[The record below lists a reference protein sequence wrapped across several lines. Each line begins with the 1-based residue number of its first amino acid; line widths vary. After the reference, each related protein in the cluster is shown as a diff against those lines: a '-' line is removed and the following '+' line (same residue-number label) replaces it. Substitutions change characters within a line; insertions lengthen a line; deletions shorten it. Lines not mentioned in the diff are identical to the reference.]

1 MTVAAAVEAYF
12 ADLGRVRASGGGT
25 GERSSYGPLSHLLD
39 AVGATLKPK
48 VFCVGEL
55 ADQGAGHPDF
65 GLYTAKQVQR
75 GRRPREGQTPE
86 RGVVEVKAADD
97 DAWLTAAGDQV
108 SRYRSRYRLVLVT
121 NTRDFVLV
129 GEDAA
134 GRAAKLETFR
144 LAAGADDFRR
154 KLEKPRAFAREV
166 GAGLG
171 EYLCRALSHRAAL
184 AEPRDLAWL
193 LASYARDGLARVEAA
208 GGAPSLEAVRKALED
223 ALGVRF
229 EGEKGAR
236 FFRSTLVQTLFY
248 GVFSAWVLWARA
260 GSPDVPPENAG
271 VRGRNARPARSF
283 PRKRESMLPGSGAR
297 FHWREAV
304 WHLRA
309 PVLRALFQQL
319 SDPGRLLPLGFVEVL
334 DWTAAALDRVDQPAF
349 FTRFHEGEAVPYFYE
364 PFLEAFDPA
373 LRKQLGVWYTPAEVV
388 RYMVARVDRALKDDL
403 GIADG
408 LAAENVYV
416 LDPCCG
422 TGAYLAEVLRRIA
435 TNLEGR
441 GLGALA
447 GARVKQA
454 ATGRVFG
461 FEIMPAPFV
470 VAHLQVGLTMQDLD
484 APLADDGE
492 ERAGVFLTNALTGWE
507 PRAAKP
513 LPFPELEEERDR
525 AERVKQDKPIL
536 VILGNPPYN
545 GFAGLAVDEERAL
558 SEAYR
563 TTRRVRQPEGQGLND
578 LYVRFFRMAE
588 RRIAEKTG
596 QGVVCFI
603 SNYSW
608 LDGLSFTGMRERYLE
623 AFDAVRI
630 DCLNGDKYKTGK
642 VAPDGSPD
650 PSIFSTEGDPVGIQV
665 GTAIATLVRKANH
678 APAGTIGF
686 RHLWGQAKR
695 EALLET
701 AEAAP
706 DALYAGVPPLLP
718 LGLPFA
724 QTAVSEGWFDWPAL
738 PDLFPASFP
747 GVKTS
752 RDGFL
757 VDTDLDRLKA
767 RVADYFDPALSHE
780 EIARRHPAAMKAT
793 ARFDARAVRDTLLAR
808 GGPDEGGF
816 VRFAYRPFDHR
827 WLYWEADTKLLDEKR
842 ADYRPHVFEGNLWL
856 VTQQKPRREWSP
868 PQAISHI
875 GCIDL
880 MDRSATCIP
889 TWLKDDGIGS
899 DGNDRDPCNPESR
912 PPDPTARR
920 IGSDG
925 DILHD
930 PGPGPPAHA
939 ELPRGGPSAADLRSV
954 AGRAFRPQTPAF
966 PGRMDSRF
974 RGNDEDGGETP
985 ASSDAPFPGAP
996 SPDAP
1001 RGIGSDGEDPRHPGA
1016 SPPNPAARRIG
1027 NDSDDSGSRSPGSE
1041 LTSHVASRT
1050 EGGDAPL
1057 RLEPWPPSHGAGRIG
1072 SDDDSPRRRPNLS
1085 ASARR
1090 YLEHL
1095 GLSVEDLFHH
1105 VLAVLHDP
1113 AYREANAG
1121 ALRMEWPRIPLPGWP
1136 TPGNGALGNGASDDA
1151 GVRGRNARPA
1161 TDRRPARPVPPALVT
1176 PAASNPSFP
1185 RKRESMPL
1193 GNGVSRE
1200 DTDAPPADEPDPNPG
1215 ESRTAPSGQI
1225 GRREAAEA
1233 LAQSAARGREL
1244 ARLLDSDRPVPGVTT
1259 GTLRPEVAVIAVP
1272 ATTDGR
1278 NMAGDAFALNA
1289 GWGHYGAGGAVMPGQ
1304 GRIVERA
1311 FTPEEYTA
1319 LGGALPALR
1328 QTTFDVYL
1336 NARAFWRNVP
1346 AAVWRYRL
1354 GGYQALKKW
1363 LSYREASILGRPLH
1377 PEEIQHFT
1385 DAARRIMMIR
1395 CSIR

>member
-1 MTVAAAVEAYF
+1 MTGTNRQLTAAVEKYF
-12 ADLGRVRASGGGT
+12 VDLRRVRASGGGT
-25 GERSSYGPLSHLLD
+25 GERSSYTPLANLLN

-65 GLYTAKQVQR
+65 GLYGAKQVQR
-75 GRRPREGQTPE
+75 GRPREGQTPE
-86 RGVVEVKAADD
+86 RGVVEVKAAGVGASSGGS

-108 SRYRSRYRLVLVT
+108 SRYWKRYRLVLVT
-121 NTRDFVLV
+121 NARDFVLV

-134 GRAAKLETFR
+134 GRPAKLETFR
-144 LAAGADDFRR
+144 LAESADDFHRR
-154 KLEKPRAFAREV
+154 LEEPRAFARKV

-184 AEPRDLAWL
+184 AEPKDLAWL

-208 GGAPSLEAVRKALED
+208 GDASALAVVRQALED

-260 GSPDVPPENAG
+260 GAGGDVGDGGPPPFGG
-271 VRGRNARPARSF
+271 V
-283 PRKRESMLPGSGAR
+283 GAR
-297 FHWREAV
+297 KFSWREAV

-309 PVLRALFQQL
+309 PVLAALFQQL
-319 SDPGRLLPLGFVEVL
+319 AQPGRLQPLGLVEVL

-349 FTRFHEGEAVPYFYE
+349 FARFNAGEGVGQDPAVPYFYE

-435 TNLEGR
+435 ANLEGR
-441 GLGALA
+441 GFGALA

-484 APLADDGE
+484 APLADDGT

-507 PRAAKP
+507 PRATKP

-525 AERVKQDKPIL
+525 AERVKQETPIL

-545 GFAGLAVDEERAL
+545 GFAGMAVEEEREL
-558 SEAYR
+558 SDAYR
-563 TTRRVRQPEGQGLND
+563 TTRRVRRPEGQGLND

-596 QGVVCFI
+596 QGIVCFI

-623 AFDAVRI
+623 AFDTVRI

-665 GTAIATLVRKANH
+665 GTAIATLVRKVDH
-678 APAGTIGF
+678 ARAETVGF
-686 RHLWGQAKR
+686 RHLWGQTKR
-695 EALLET
+695 EELLET
-701 AEAAP
+701 AEAEP
-706 DALYAGVPPLLP
+706 GTLYEDLPPVLT
-718 LGLPFA
+718 LGLPFV
-724 QTAVSEGWFDWPAL
+724 QTAVSEDWFDWPAL
-738 PDLFPASFP
+738 PDLFPVSFP

-767 RVADYFDPALSHE
+767 RIADYFDPALSHE
-780 EIARRHPAAMKAT
+780 EIVRRYPAAMKAT
-793 ARFDARAVRDTLLAR
+793 ARFDARAVREALLAR
-808 GGPDEGGF
+808 GGPNEDGF
-816 VRFAYRPFDHR
+816 VRFAYRPFDDR

-856 VTQQKPRREWSP
+856 SAAQHLRKDASE
-868 PQAISHI
+868 PQ
-875 GCIDL
+875 
-880 MDRSATCIP
+880 TCISEHIASLHLIERTALMFP
-889 TWLKDDGIGS
+889 AWL
-899 DGNDRDPCNPESR
+899 CNGR
-912 PPDPTARR
+912 L
-920 IGSDG
+920 GSDG
-925 DILHD
+925 DS
-930 PGPGPPAHA
+930 PRNPESWPPDHAAHCI
-939 ELPRGGPSAADLRSV
+939 GS
-954 AGRAFRPQTPAF
+954 
-966 PGRMDSRF
+966 
-974 RGNDEDGGETP
+974 DEDGP
-985 ASSDAPFPGAP
+985 YHP
-996 SPDAP
+996 
-1001 RGIGSDGEDPRHPGA
+1001 GSDPPL
-1016 SPPNPAARRIG
+1016 SPVRR
-1027 NDSDDSGSRSPGSE
+1027 
-1041 LTSHVASRT
+1041 V
-1050 EGGDAPL
+1050 
-1057 RLEPWPPSHGAGRIG
+1057 G
-1072 SDDDSPRRRPNLS
+1072 SDDNSPRSRSNLS
-1085 ASARR
+1085 GVARR

-1136 TPGNGALGNGASDDA
+1136 TLAGAPGTARLTTRASRPPATDRKSGADGPPDPENAGIPPTGTAATTDQGKVFAPGNGASGDA
-1151 GVRGRNARPA
+1151 
-1161 TDRRPARPVPPALVT
+1161 
-1176 PAASNPSFP
+1176 
-1185 RKRESMPL
+1185 
-1193 GNGVSRE
+1193 
-1200 DTDAPPADEPDPNPG
+1200 DAPPATERSPALPH
-1215 ESRTAPSGQI
+1215 RQAA
-1225 GRREAAEA
+1225 EAAQA

-1244 ARLLDSDRPVPGVTT
+1244 ARLLDSDQPVPGVTS
-1259 GTLRPEVAVIAVP
+1259 GRLRPEMAAIAVP

-1278 NMAGDAFALNA
+1278 NMTGNDFALSA
-1289 GWGHYGAGGAVMPGQ
+1289 GWGHYGTGDAVMPGQ

-1311 FTPEEYTA
+1311 FTPDERAAMGEALSA
-1319 LGGALPALR
+1319 LG

-1336 NARAFWRNVP
+1336 NARTCWRNVP
-1346 AAVWRYRL
+1346 AAVWRYKL
-1354 GGYQALKKW
+1354 GGYQVLKKW
-1363 LSYREASILGRPLH
+1363 LSYRERDILGRPLY
-1377 PEEIQHFT
+1377 PQEVQHFT
-1385 DAARRIMMIR
+1385 DTARRIAAIL
-1395 CSIR
+1395 SAEA